1 MKNGYKVLVIWDYEL
16 KNLENVKNK
25 ILEFEG
31 DMV

>member
-31 DMV
+31 DIV